1 MAETSVVLTEA
12 ELLLLRQ
19 RLSPG
24 PGLPAVDSVLDA
36 KLYAAQMA
44 LKDPESDEDLIRRRM
59 AEAQAKA
66 SVSSG

>member
-19 RLSPG
+19 RLSPEA
-24 PGLPAVDSVLDA
+24 GLPAVDSVLDA